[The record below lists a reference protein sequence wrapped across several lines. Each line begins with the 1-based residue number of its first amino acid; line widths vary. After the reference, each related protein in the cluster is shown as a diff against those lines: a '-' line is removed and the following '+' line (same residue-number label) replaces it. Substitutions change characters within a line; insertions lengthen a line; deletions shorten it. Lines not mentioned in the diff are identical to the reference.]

1 MLEYCTN
8 ISNFWKDNLDNH
20 DYARKVAYDNKPN
33 NVHPEEIP
41 NGYVLQSFNQEL
53 PDADKFK
60 QALNVDKGTVSWT
73 CIPSYIMLPTHSDS
87 FYTLRTEHNV
97 SVEQCFRY
105 LIFLEDAVFGQFV
118 GFKNQDISNF
128 KAGDVWKFDHTE
140 IHWASNGSNMPLH
153 TCQVST
159 FIN

>member
-140 IHWASNGSNMPLH
+140 IHWASNMPLH